1 MGSRPPGVRRG
12 SGSELTTTVA
22 GTEEARAFFQERL
35 ATLGLALFLLA
46 GGSWTALAVLN
57 LILESGGTGQFGPA
71 TLGAMLHLS
80 GALLAAILWLAT
92 RRGRRSPATLHALD
106 LTMTVGIAATFAA
119 TGRVLGDPTVGV
131 FVGLLS
137 FMTTTLTRAIVVP
150 STARRTLI
158 IGLIA
163 ASAVLALAAWR
174 GPNELAHAAW
184 RVPQEAPVGAR
195 LVPAACW
202 SAAGIAIGTL
212 ASHTIFG
219 LRRQVDQARVLGQ
232 YQLESK
238 IGEGGMGEVW
248 RASHALLRRPTAIKL
263 LPPSRAGEEAIRRFE
278 REVQLTAR
286 LTHPNTVA
294 IYDYGR
300 TRDGIFYYAMELIE
314 GIDLDRL
321 VGERGPL
328 PAGRVAHVVEQIL
341 GALAEAHDL
350 GLVHRDI
357 KPANVL
363 LSPRKGEHEFAKL
376 LDFGLVKT
384 IEAQGEPVA
393 VSGTSTITG
402 TPLYMSPEAIRAP
415 ATVDARSDLYSVG
428 VVAWF
433 LLVGRPPFGGH
444 NLMEVCGNHLYT
456 APPRPSAALGRAIPT
471 AFEDAVMTCLEKQ
484 QDGRPRDARALR
496 DELRSSGA
504 ARDWTPED
512 AAAWWRDI
520 DLSGLGG
527 LGAPRAGEAAHAR
540 TIALDVSERAPLTA
554 SRGR

>member
-1 MGSRPPGVRRG
+1 M
-12 SGSELTTTVA
+12 
-22 GTEEARAFFQERL
+22 
-35 ATLGLALFLLA
+35 
-46 GGSWTALAVLN
+46 
-57 LILESGGTGQFGPA
+57 
-71 TLGAMLHLS
+71 
-80 GALLAAILWLAT
+80 
-92 RRGRRSPATLHALD
+92 
-106 LTMTVGIAATFAA
+106 GIATTFAA
-119 TGRVLGDPTVGV
+119 TGRVLGEPTVGI

-163 ASAVLALAAWR
+163 AGAVLGLAAWR
-174 GPNELAHAAW
+174 GPSELAHAAW

-300 TRDGIFYYAMELIE
+300 TRDGIFYYAMELLE
-314 GIDLDRL
+314 GDRP
-321 VGERGPL
+321 RAARRRATARCR
-328 PAGRVAHVVEQIL
+328 PARVVHIL
-341 GALAEAHDL
+341 KQVCGALAEAHDL
-350 GLVHRDI
+350 GLIHRDI

-363 LSPRKGEHEFAKL
+363 LSPREGEHEFAKVV
-376 LDFGLVKT
+376 DFGLVKT
-384 IEAQGEPVA
+384 IEAAQAPSRSPPRGPTPSPA
-393 VSGTSTITG
+393 RRSTCRRRRSV
-402 TPLYMSPEAIRAP
+402 PRPRSN
-415 ATVDARSDLYSVG
+415 ARSDLYSVG
-428 VVAWF
+428 VVASF

-444 NLMEVCGNHLYT
+444 NLIEVCGNHLYT
-456 APPRPSAALGRAIPT
+456 APERPSTALGRAIPSGL
-471 AFEDAVMTCLEKQ
+471 EDA
-484 QDGRPRDARALR
+484 
-496 DELRSSGA
+496 
-504 ARDWTPED
+504 
-512 AAAWWRDI
+512 
-520 DLSGLGG
+520 
-527 LGAPRAGEAAHAR
+527 
-540 TIALDVSERAPLTA
+540 
-554 SRGR
+554 